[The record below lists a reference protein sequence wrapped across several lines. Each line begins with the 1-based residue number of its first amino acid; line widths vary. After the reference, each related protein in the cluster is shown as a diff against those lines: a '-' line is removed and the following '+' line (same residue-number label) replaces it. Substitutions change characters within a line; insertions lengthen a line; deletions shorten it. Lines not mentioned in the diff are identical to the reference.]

1 MLVSMK
7 NAVKRY
13 DGFRLDLSLEVKEGY
28 ITGLVGQN
36 GSGKTTAF
44 KTILGLIGSDGGE
57 VLTLGREPKSLTPDE
72 KENIGVAMADT
83 GFSAYLKLKEIA
95 QIQRRLYKSF
105 DADAFL
111 KKCEL
116 SGLPLDKPMNGFSRG
131 MKAKARLFCALS
143 HQAKLLILDEPTS
156 GLDVIAR
163 GEILDELRGYM
174 EKEGR
179 GVLISSHIAT
189 DLESLCDDIYM
200 IDKGSVILHDDTDR
214 LLGTYG
220 ILKATDEEYSALD
233 KSRVM
238 GICRESYGMACL
250 TDDRAFY
257 AEKYPM
263 LTIENGSIDN
273 IISILIRGEK
283 L

>member
-7 NAVKRY
+7 NAVKEY
-13 DGFRLDLSLEVKEGY
+13 DGFRLDLSLEVREGY

-44 KTILGLIGSDGGE
+44 KTILGLIRSDGGE
-57 VLTLGREPKSLTPDE
+57 VLTLGREPKLLSPAE
-72 KENIGVAMADT
+72 KEDIGVAMADS
-83 GFSAYLKLKEIA
+83 GFSVYMTLEEIA
-95 QIQRRLYKSF
+95 KIQSRLFKSF
-105 DADAFL
+105 DEKTFL
-111 KKCEL
+111 ERCDR

-131 MKAKARLFCALS
+131 MKAKSRLFCALS
-143 HQAKLLILDEPTS
+143 HNAKLLILDEPTS

-163 GEILDELRGYM
+163 EEILDELRGYM
-174 EKEGR
+174 ETEGR

-214 LLGTYG
+214 LLGQYG
-220 ILKATDEEYSALD
+220 VIKTTEEEYASLD
-233 KSRVM
+233 MSHVL
-238 GICRESYGMACL
+238 CRQKESYGMACL
-250 TDDRAFY
+250 TDNRAYY

-263 LTIENGSIDN
+263 LTIEKGSIDN

>member
-7 NAVKRY
+7 NAVKEY
-13 DGFRLDLSLEVKEGY
+13 DGFRLDLSLEVREDY

-44 KTILGLIGSDGGE
+44 KAILGLIRSDGGE
-57 VLTLGREPKSLTPDE
+57 VLTLEKEPRLLTPAE

-95 QIQRRLYKSF
+95 QIQRRLYKNF

-111 KKCEL
+111 KKCEH

-131 MKAKARLFCALS
+131 MKAKARLFCALN
-143 HQAKLLILDEPTS
+143 HNAKLLILDEPTS

-174 EKEGR
+174 EEEGR

-189 DLESLCDDIYM
+189 DLEGLCDDIYM

-214 LLGTYG
+214 LLGKYG
-220 ILKATDEEYSALD
+220 VIKARSEEYAALD
-233 KSRVM
+233 KSRVL
-238 GICRESYGMACL
+238 RVQKENYGMACL

>member
-7 NAVKRY
+7 NAVKEY
-13 DGFRLDLSLEVKEGY
+13 DGFRLDLSLEVREGY

-44 KTILGLIGSDGGE
+44 KAILGLISTGGGE
-57 VLTLGREPKSLTPDE
+57 VLTLGKEPKLLTPAE

-111 KKCEL
+111 KRCEL

-131 MKAKARLFCALS
+131 MKAKARLFCALN
-143 HQAKLLILDEPTS
+143 HKAKLLILDEPTS

-174 EKEGR
+174 EEEGR

-189 DLESLCDDIYM
+189 DLEGLCDDIYM

-214 LLGTYG
+214 LLGKYG
-220 ILKATDEEYSALD
+220 VIKARSEEYAALD
-233 KSRVM
+233 KSRILRVQK
-238 GICRESYGMACL
+238 ENYGMACL

-263 LTIENGSIDN
+263 LAIENGSIDN